1 MRSHLDLV
9 CRFGPYVALALL
21 GIFGLIDTPIMI
33 VMVVVLTTTWRGG
46 RSCLPGKA

>member
-1 MRSHLDLV
+1 MRAYLEPL
-9 CRFGPYVALALL
+9 CRLAPYVALALL

-33 VMVVVLTTTWRGG
+33 AMVVVLTTTWRGG